1 MTREELLARL
11 LARLPALEESKVP
24 VKGYLTM
31 RLKSAEALLPTARA
45 LRDEFGF
52 DYLEIVSGTDW
63 LGPVKSEGY
72 IGNPNPN
79 VFLPEGAAPQDLPGA
94 TAGVDYR
101 PVFDL
106 LWVFGNIAEKS
117 KLFVRLEVPRD
128 NPRVASLTPIFK
140 AADWQ
145 EREMFD
151 LMGVVYEGHPNL
163 SKILTPDFIQGHP
176 LRKDYVH
183 IKDQYDE

>member
-11 LARLPALEESKVP
+11 SARLPGLEESQVQ
-24 VKGYLTM
+24 VKEYLTL
-31 RLKSAEALLPTARA
+31 RLKSADELLPTAR
-45 LRDEFGF
+45 LLKDEFGF
-52 DYLEIVSGTDW
+52 DYLEIVSGVDW
-63 LGPVKSEGY
+63 LGPVKAEGY

-79 VFLPEGAAPQDLPGA
+79 VFLPEGAVPREMPGP
-94 TAGVDYR
+94 TPGVAYR

-106 LWVFGNIAEKS
+106 LWVFGNIAEKT
-117 KLFVRLEVPRD
+117 KLFVKLEVPRD
-128 NPRVASLTPIFK
+128 NPKVASLTPVFK

-163 SKILTPDFIQGHP
+163 AKILTPEFIQGHP

-183 IKDQYDE
+183 VKDQYDE